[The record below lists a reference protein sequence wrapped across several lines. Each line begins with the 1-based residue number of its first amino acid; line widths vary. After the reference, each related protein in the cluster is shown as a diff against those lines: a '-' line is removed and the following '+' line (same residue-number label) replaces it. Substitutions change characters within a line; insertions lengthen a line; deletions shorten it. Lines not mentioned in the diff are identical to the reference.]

1 VSAKTALRGVRKR
14 SVCSGPAA
22 IIATAIVLALSCA
35 PVSSAHAQPSD
46 IWTRSI
52 LDEVRLGVL
61 AHDIEPNPNESGVDF
76 NIELLFKRPTAT
88 YRSSLANILLRPRF
102 HVGTSI
108 NLDGDTSQL
117 YAGLTWDMPLAPKWS
132 LEVSFGGALH
142 DGPTDGSGSFSYG
155 CALNFRESISIGYEV
170 SNRWRVYGTVTHMSN
185 AGLCD
190 FNSGLTSAGVRFG
203 YTLN

>member
-1 VSAKTALRGVRKR
+1 MRPLAYLRSGLDVRVR
-14 SVCSGPAA
+14 FVCSAA
-22 IIATAIVLALSCA
+22 VALVALCCI
-35 PVSSAHAQPSD
+35 PVTGAYAQPAD

-76 NIELLFKRPTAT
+76 NIELLFKRPTAV
-88 YRSSLANILLRPRF
+88 YRSSLANILLRPRI
-102 HVGTSI
+102 HVGASI

-117 YAGLTWDMPLAPKWS
+117 YAGLTWDIPLAPKWL

-142 DGPTDGSGSFSYG
+142 DGPTDGSGAHSYG
-155 CALNFRESISIGYEV
+155 CAFNFRESISIGYQV

-185 AGLCD
+185 ADLCD

>member
-1 VSAKTALRGVRKR
+1 MRALAYLR
-14 SVCSGPAA
+14 SVLGLRLACCGAVVA
-22 IIATAIVLALSCA
+22 ILALCA
-35 PVSSAHAQPSD
+35 PVTDALAQSPD
-46 IWTRSI
+46 IWPRSI

-61 AHDIEPNPNESGVDF
+61 VHDIEPNPNESGVDF
-76 NIELLFKRPTAT
+76 NIELLFKRPAGT

-108 NLDGDTSQL
+108 NLDGDTNQL
-117 YAGLTWDMPLAPKWS
+117 YAGLTWDMPLAPKWT

-142 DGPTDGSGSFSYG
+142 DGPTDGSGAFSYG
-155 CALNFRESISIGYEV
+155 CALNFRESISLGYQV
-170 SNRWRVYGTVTHMSN
+170 SDRWRVYGTVTHMSN

>member
-1 VSAKTALRGVRKR
+1 MRALAYLR
-14 SVCSGPAA
+14 SVPGLRLRSACGGAA
-22 IIATAIVLALSCA
+22 IAMLAFCA
-35 PVSSAHAQPSD
+35 PVTGAYAQSAD

-61 AHDIEPNPNESGVDF
+61 AHDIEPNGDESGVDF
-76 NIELLFKRPTAT
+76 NIELLFKRPAAT

-102 HVGTSI
+102 HVGSSI

-117 YAGLTWDMPLAPKWS
+117 YAGLTWDIPLAPKLS

-142 DGPTDGSGSFSYG
+142 NGPTDGSGAFSYG
-155 CALNFRESISIGYEV
+155 CALNFRESISLGYQV
-170 SNRWRVYGTVTHMSN
+170 SDRWRVYGTVTHISN
-185 AGLCD
+185 ADLCD

>member
-1 VSAKTALRGVRKR
+1 MRASVYLRSVLGVRGR
-14 SVCSGPAA
+14 LTGWSV
-22 IIATAIVLALSCA
+22 AIVIQALCCA
-35 PVSSAHAQPSD
+35 PLTGAHAQSAD

-76 NIELLFKRPTAT
+76 NMELLFKRPAVT
-88 YRSSLANILLRPRF
+88 YQSLLANIVLRPRF
-102 HVGTSI
+102 HVGASI
-108 NLDGDTSQL
+108 NLDGDTNQV
-117 YAGLTWDMPLAPKWS
+117 YAGLTWDIPLAPKLS

-142 DGPTDGSGSFSYG
+142 DGPTDGSGAFSYG
-155 CALNFRESISIGYEV
+155 CALNFRESISLGYQV
-170 SNRWRVYGTVTHMSN
+170 SDRWRVYGTVTHMSN
-185 AGLCD
+185 GGLCD

>member
-1 VSAKTALRGVRKR
+1 MRASVYLR
-14 SVCSGPAA
+14 SVLGIWGRLAAVVIVALCCGPV
-22 IIATAIVLALSCA
+22 TG
-35 PVSSAHAQPSD
+35 AHAQAD

-52 LDEVRLGVL
+52 LDEVRLGAL
-61 AHDIEPNPNESGVDF
+61 AHDIEPNANEGGVDF
-76 NIELLFKRPTAT
+76 NAELLFKRPAAT

-108 NLDGDTSQL
+108 NLDGDTNQL
-117 YAGLTWDMPLAPKWS
+117 YAGLTWDMPLAPKWT

-142 DGPTDGSGSFSYG
+142 DGPTDDSGAFSYG
-155 CALNFRESISIGYEV
+155 CALNFRESISLGYQV
-170 SNRWRVYGTVTHMSN
+170 SDRWRVYGTVTHMSN

>member
-1 VSAKTALRGVRKR
+1 MRPLAYLR
-14 SVCSGPAA
+14 SVLDVRARFVCSAA
-22 IIATAIVLALSCA
+22 VALVALCGISVTGA
-35 PVSSAHAQPSD
+35 YAQSPD

-76 NIELLFKRPTAT
+76 NMELLFKRPTAT
-88 YRSSLANILLRPRF
+88 YGSLLANIVLRPRF
-102 HVGTSI
+102 HVGASI
-108 NLDGDTSQL
+108 NLDGDTNQL
-117 YAGLTWDMPLAPKWS
+117 YAGLTWDIPLAPKWS

-142 DGPTDGSGSFSYG
+142 DGPTDASGAFSYG
-155 CALNFRESISIGYEV
+155 CALSFRESISLGYQV
-170 SNRWRVYGTVTHMSN
+170 SDRWRVYGTVTHMSN

>member
-1 VSAKTALRGVRKR
+1 MRLVLGVRLR
-14 SVCSGPAA
+14 SVCSAA
-22 IIATAIVLALSCA
+22 VVVLALCCTPLA
-35 PVSSAHAQPSD
+35 SAYAQSTN

-61 AHDIEPNPNESGVDF
+61 AHDIEPDPNEGGVDF
-76 NIELLFKRPTAT
+76 NIELLFKRPAAK
-88 YRSSLANILLRPRF
+88 YRSSLADILLRPRF
-102 HVGTSI
+102 HVGASI
-108 NLDGDTSQL
+108 NLDGDTNQL
-117 YAGLTWDMPLAPKWS
+117 YAGLTWDIPLAPKWL

-142 DGPTDGSGSFSYG
+142 DGPTDASGAFSYG
-155 CALNFRESISIGYEV
+155 CPLSFRESLSLGYQV
-170 SNRWRVYGTVTHMSN
+170 SDRWRVYGTVTHMSN